1 MEPRVRLLPPLSLLA
16 MAGFFSTVHAQ
27 EGSACGLTV
36 LGPASGTLASLDYPQ
51 AYPRNGSCRWLVRGP
66 PGSRLRLRFADFLV
80 PYNEHCQADYVRLF
94 DGERASSRYCGN
106 MYYVPKEVVSVG
118 SEVTVEFQSRSGTTG
133 RGFLLNYAT
142 EQHADLITCL
152 SLGSHFSD
160 EALEYRKYCPAG
172 CFSTD
177 SEIMGCPETGYRD
190 SSPLCRAAVHA
201 GVLAADQGGSVTVRR
216 ASGAHYY
223 KGTRANGIASTDGPL
238 SDWLFKFKTDGC
250 DAALGLASGSVADA
264 QLTASS
270 TLQWY
275 DAQGGL
281 QAWPAHHARLGL
293 HGPPWAPFNL
303 DDRQWLQ
310 VDLQTPKRVAGIVT
324 TGSAY
329 QNYNFF
335 VTAYKLS
342 YSLDGAKWKFYKTA
356 ALGED
361 KVFEGNTNQWQE
373 ARHSLLPAL
382 ASARF
387 VRLHPTAWHGKIA
400 LKAEL
405 LGCEPLGPRAAHIP
419 AVRPRLSNTRT
430 RDSTAMMETLSS
442 HEGGAVTRN
451 GNGTLHVEESQ
462 GWNAWWVALPVTL
475 ALTTLVS
482 VLVIYACVRNRKS
495 RRKAAEG
502 AASTQLGRR
511 AGRCLSLKRIFPS
524 RIPEPADSLINIH
537 YHPDKRQSHDIGAVL
552 SNIEGARH
560 PDYAVPLM
568 APGQV
573 RKGSTFKPDESAWR
587 DDPHRAAVPRPQPP
601 LPAAAAAAMAPSQHT
616 YTEPIPSGRPEYAM
630 PIVLQRGAAS
640 PAIIAPPA
648 TTTGGVASSL
658 GASYDRPGQRKPAP
672 GGLGVKKPRPRPGGV
687 PAAAIEVELGY
698 KAPIP
703 VDLSKPEEDSGYR
716 TPRAAVA
723 LAPALP
729 ALPAGMTT
737 AAAPPPPPPPCDY
750 DAPRADRQF
759 DV

>member
-1 MEPRVRLLPPLSLLA
+1 MEPLVRLLPPLSLLA

-27 EGSACGLTV
+27 EG
-36 LGPASGTLASLDYPQ
+36 
-51 AYPRNGSCRWLVRGP
+51 
-66 PGSRLRLRFADFLV
+66 
-80 PYNEHCQADYVRLF
+80 
-94 DGERASSRYCGN
+94 RYCGN

-142 EQHADLITCL
+142 EKHADLITCL

-216 ASGAHYY
+216 APGAHYY
-223 KGTRANGIASTDGPL
+223 KGSRANGIASTDGPL

-250 DAALGLASGSVADA
+250 DAALGFASGAVADA

-275 DAQGGL
+275 DAQGAL

-310 VDLQTPKRVAGIVT
+310 VDLQTPKRVVGIVT

-342 YSLDGAKWKFYKTA
+342 YSLDGAKWTFYKTA

-400 LKAEL
+400 LKVEL
-405 LGCEPLGPRAAHIP
+405 LGCEPLSPRGPLLP
-419 AVRPRLSNTRT
+419 AVRTRLSNTRT

-442 HEGGAVTRN
+442 HEGGAATRN
-451 GNGTLHVEESQ
+451 GNGTLRVEESQ
-462 GWNAWWVALPVTL
+462 GWNAWWVALPVAL

-482 VLVIYACVRNRKS
+482 VLVIYTCVKNRRS

-511 AGRCLSLKRIFPS
+511 AGCCLSLKRIFPS
-524 RIPEPADSLINIH
+524 RIPEPADSLINIR

-568 APGQV
+568 TPGQV
-573 RKGSTFKPDESAWR
+573 GKGSTFKPDESAWR
-587 DDPHRAAVPRPQPP
+587 DDPHRAAVAQPQSP
-601 LPAAAAAAMAPSQHT
+601 LPAAASAATPSQHT

-630 PIVLQRGAAS
+630 PIVLQRTAAS
-640 PAIIAPPA
+640 PAVLAPPA
-648 TTTGGVASSL
+648 ITGGVASSL
-658 GASYDRPGQRKPAP
+658 GASYDRPGQRKAAP
-672 GGLGVKKPRPRPGGV
+672 GGLGVKKPQLQQLRPGGV
-687 PAAAIEVELGY
+687 PAAAVEVGLGY

-716 TPRAAVA
+716 TPRAALA

-729 ALPAGMTT
+729 APAGMTT
-737 AAAPPPPPPPCDY
+737 AAVPPPPCDY

>member
-1 MEPRVRLLPPLSLLA
+1 MEPLVRLLPPLSLLA

-27 EGSACGLTV
+27 EG
-36 LGPASGTLASLDYPQ
+36 
-51 AYPRNGSCRWLVRGP
+51 
-66 PGSRLRLRFADFLV
+66 
-80 PYNEHCQADYVRLF
+80 
-94 DGERASSRYCGN
+94 RYCGN

-142 EQHADLITCL
+142 EKHADLITCL

-201 GVLAADQGGSVTVRR
+201 GVLAADQGGSVMVRR
-216 ASGAHYY
+216 APGAHYY
-223 KGTRANGIASTDGPL
+223 KGSRANGIASTDGPL

-250 DAALGLASGSVADA
+250 DAALGFASGAVADA

-275 DAQGGL
+275 DAQGAL

-310 VDLQTPKRVAGIVT
+310 VDLQTPKRVVGIVT

-342 YSLDGAKWKFYKTA
+342 YSLEGAKWTFYKTA

-405 LGCEPLGPRAAHIP
+405 LGCEPLSPRGPLLP
-419 AVRPRLSNTRT
+419 AVRTRLSNTRT

-442 HEGGAVTRN
+442 HEGGAATRN
-451 GNGTLHVEESQ
+451 GNGTLRVEERQ
-462 GWNAWWVALPVTL
+462 GWNAWWVALPVAL

-482 VLVIYACVRNRKS
+482 VLVIYTCVKNRRS

-511 AGRCLSLKRIFPS
+511 AGCCLSLKRIFPS
-524 RIPEPADSLINIH
+524 RIPEPADSLINIR

-568 APGQV
+568 TPGQV
-573 RKGSTFKPDESAWR
+573 GKGSTFKPDESAWR
-587 DDPHRAAVPRPQPP
+587 DDPHRAAVAQPQPP
-601 LPAAAAAAMAPSQHT
+601 LPAVAAATTPSQHT

-630 PIVLQRGAAS
+630 PIVLQRAAAS
-640 PAIIAPPA
+640 PAVLAPPA
-648 TTTGGVASSL
+648 ITGSVASSL
-658 GASYDRPGQRKPAP
+658 GASYDRPGQRKAAP
-672 GGLGVKKPRPRPGGV
+672 GGLGVKKPQLQQLRPGGV
-687 PAAAIEVELGY
+687 PAVAVEVGLGY

-716 TPRAAVA
+716 TPRAALA

-729 ALPAGMTT
+729 APAGMTT
-737 AAAPPPPPPPCDY
+737 AAAPPPPCDY

>member
-1 MEPRVRLLPPLSLLA
+1 MEPLVRLLPPLSLLA

-27 EGSACGLTV
+27 EG
-36 LGPASGTLASLDYPQ
+36 
-51 AYPRNGSCRWLVRGP
+51 
-66 PGSRLRLRFADFLV
+66 
-80 PYNEHCQADYVRLF
+80 
-94 DGERASSRYCGN
+94 RYCGN

-142 EQHADLITCL
+142 EKHADLITCL

-216 ASGAHYY
+216 APGAHYY
-223 KGTRANGIASTDGPL
+223 KGSRANGIASTDGPL

-250 DAALGLASGSVADA
+250 DAALGFASGAVADA

-275 DAQGGL
+275 DAQGAL

-310 VDLQTPKRVAGIVT
+310 VDLQTPKRVVGIVT

-342 YSLDGAKWKFYKTA
+342 YSLDGAKWTFYKTA

-400 LKAEL
+400 LKVEL
-405 LGCEPLGPRAAHIP
+405 LGCEPLSPRGPLLP
-419 AVRPRLSNTRT
+419 AVRTRLSNTRT

-442 HEGGAVTRN
+442 HEGGAATRN
-451 GNGTLHVEESQ
+451 GNGTLRVEESQ
-462 GWNAWWVALPVTL
+462 GWNAWWVALPVAL

-482 VLVIYACVRNRKS
+482 VLVIYTCVKNRRS

-511 AGRCLSLKRIFPS
+511 AGCCLSLKRIFPS
-524 RIPEPADSLINIH
+524 RIPEPADSLINIR

-568 APGQV
+568 TPGQV
-573 RKGSTFKPDESAWR
+573 GKGSTFKPDESAWR
-587 DDPHRAAVPRPQPP
+587 DDPHRAAVAQPQPP
-601 LPAAAAAAMAPSQHT
+601 LPAAATPSQHT

-630 PIVLQRGAAS
+630 PIVLQRAAAS
-640 PAIIAPPA
+640 PAVLAPPA
-648 TTTGGVASSL
+648 ITGGVASSL
-658 GASYDRPGQRKPAP
+658 GASYDRPGQRKAAP
-672 GGLGVKKPRPRPGGV
+672 GGLGVKKPQLQQLRPGGV
-687 PAAAIEVELGY
+687 PAAAVEVGLGY

-716 TPRAAVA
+716 TPRAALA
-723 LAPALP
+723 LASSLP
-729 ALPAGMTT
+729 APAGMTT
-737 AAAPPPPPPPCDY
+737 AAVPPPLCDY